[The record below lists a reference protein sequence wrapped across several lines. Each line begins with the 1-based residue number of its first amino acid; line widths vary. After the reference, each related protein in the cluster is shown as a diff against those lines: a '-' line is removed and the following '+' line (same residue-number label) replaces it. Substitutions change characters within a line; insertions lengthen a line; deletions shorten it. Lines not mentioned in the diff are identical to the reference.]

1 MRNPELYLFLAG
13 SYAKTE
19 REEPKAYR
27 FGGIGVRADGAIV
40 KSRNGSGLGPV
51 PEHHCEARLCRKLT
65 PGSTVYVAR
74 VSRAGDT
81 GFESVS
87 AFLPLLDPE
96 PLAYGVFCLTTAQTA
111 RPQSVIKTLERF
123 R

>member
-27 FGGIGVRADGAIV
+27 FGGIGVRADGAVV

-74 VSRAGDT
+74 VSRAGDWALARPCANC
-81 GFESVS
+81 ER
-87 AFLPLLDPE
+87 LLRNRGVARCYYTIAPDE
-96 PLAYGVFCLTTAQTA
+96 YGVLVF
-111 RPQSVIKTLERF
+111 
-123 R
+123 